1 MAGEGPLSAGAPART
16 APSLPP
22 ALRPLAAARPPRRLA
37 PRLPGGEV
45 YTDDRAPV
53 EWLVD
58 SSLLEYA
65 NGE

>member
-1 MAGEGPLSAGAPART
+1 MATTARAERGLLATLVFVVGAAEAR
-16 APSLPP
+16 
-22 ALRPLAAARPPRRLA
+22 RAAAELA

-45 YTDDRAPV
+45 YTDDRAPL

-65 NGE
+65 DE

>member
-1 MAGEGPLSAGAPART
+1 MLPPELRAPALE
-16 APSLPP
+16 S
-22 ALRPLAAARPPRRLA
+22 AARLA

-45 YTDDRAPV
+45 FSDDRAPV

-65 NGE
+65 GDE